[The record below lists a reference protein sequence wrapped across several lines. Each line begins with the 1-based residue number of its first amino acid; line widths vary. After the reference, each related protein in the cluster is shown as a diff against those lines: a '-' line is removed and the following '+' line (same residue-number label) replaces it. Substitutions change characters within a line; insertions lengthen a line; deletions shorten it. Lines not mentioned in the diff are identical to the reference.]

1 MKTFFIKCLLF
12 CGAAFMLL
20 ACDSFGSADANA
32 FNVQY
37 TRYTQYAQYAQYTQ
51 NEPTTI
57 TVISSKNEIEEYYG
71 KRKTKI
77 WDKQGEV
84 WYEREGYN
92 TIEKYSDDYFAD
104 NFLVI
109 VELWE
114 PSGSIR
120 HRVERIDKNGDIVI
134 NRLVPRIYITDDM
147 GDWGIIIELNNNF
160 KVEQFQI
167 VFVDTK
173 YLLYYN

>member
-1 MKTFFIKCLLF
+1 MKTFFICLLF
-12 CGAAFMLL
+12 CGATFVLL
-20 ACDSFGSADANA
+20 ACNSFGSADANA

-37 TRYTQYAQYAQYTQ
+37 TRYTICTP
-51 NEPTTI
+51 NEPTAI

-77 WDKQGEV
+77 WDKQGDV
-84 WYEREGYN
+84 WYEQEDYN

-114 PSGSIR
+114 PSGAIR
-120 HRVERIDKNGDIVI
+120 HRVEKIDKNGDIVI
-134 NRLVPRIYITDDM
+134 NRLIPRIYIEDDL

-160 KVEQFQI
+160 KVEQFQT
-167 VFVDTK
+167 VLTDTK

>member
-1 MKTFFIKCLLF
+1 MKTFFICLLF
-12 CGAAFMLL
+12 CGAAFVLL
-20 ACDSFGSADANA
+20 ACNSFGSVEANT

-37 TRYTQYAQYAQYTQ
+37 TRYTRSEFA
-51 NEPTTI
+51 NGI

-71 KRKTKI
+71 KRKIKI
-77 WDKQGEV
+77 CDKQGEV
-84 WYEREGYN
+84 WYEQEDYN

-114 PSGSIR
+114 PSGAIR
-120 HRVERIDKNGDIVI
+120 HKVEKIDKNGDIVI
-134 NRLVPRIYITDDM
+134 NRLIPRIYVTDDL

-160 KVEQFQI
+160 KAEQFQT